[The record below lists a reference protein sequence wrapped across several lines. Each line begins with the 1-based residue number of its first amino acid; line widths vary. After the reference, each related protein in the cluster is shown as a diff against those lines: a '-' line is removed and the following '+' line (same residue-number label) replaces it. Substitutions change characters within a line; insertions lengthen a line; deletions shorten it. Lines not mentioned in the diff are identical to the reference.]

1 MILLLAT
8 HHFHYSEDIYTL
20 NKYKKDFIVL
30 RFLTAIQYKLPS
42 IMIAQAKLYAHADTH
57 GASLNFKKPDNSI
70 KRVAA
75 IWYTTI
81 KSNINKPRVQPIKPY
96 EPKNYFK
103 YNNYDAIH
111 IDKIK
116 DIPYNY
122 EGIMGVPITIICN
135 YDWTK
140 DYEIIKFGKGND
152 NKGLNYTDS
161 KGNKIEPYTR
171 ILIKHK

>member
-30 RFLTAIQYKLPS
+30 GILSAIGYKDIYTAFMRNKMYV
-42 IMIAQAKLYAHADTH
+42 
-57 GASLNFKKPDNSI
+57 GANINGNNVGFCNNNKI
-70 KRVAA
+70 KQINVL
-75 IWYTTI
+75 WFTTI
-81 KSNINKPRVQPIKPY
+81 KPSVNKPRLQSITSY

-122 EGIMGVPITIICN
+122 EGIMGVPITFFCK
-135 YDWTK
+135 YDWAK
-140 DYEIIKFGKGND
+140 DYEIIKFRKGGD
-152 NKGLNYTDS
+152 NKDLNYTDS

-171 ILIKHK
+171 FLIKHK